1 MAPTKKYFQ
10 SSPQSAFDF
19 LAESP
24 VDSALIFSPF
34 APPPLPKASLW
45 RHPRLRPYLDLCEGI
60 LRDAF
65 EVRDLFLGYAARG
78 QPPPSWLRQQMDQDL
93 LWVASTE
100 EEQERFRAERER
112 IAEEEARRAELKCQ
126 TDLVQRQQEILH
138 LQSVVKS
145 RDDKLAER

>member
-1 MAPTKKYFQ
+1 MAPTTKYFQ
-10 SSPQSAFDF
+10 SSPPSAFDF

-45 RHPRLRPYLDLCEGI
+45 RPPRLRPYLDLCEGI

-78 QPPPSWLRQQMDQDL
+78 RLPPSWLRKQMGQDRPG
-93 LWVASTE
+93 VSAPE
-100 EEQERFRAERER
+100 VERAG
-112 IAEEEARRAELKCQ
+112 
-126 TDLVQRQQEILH
+126 
-138 LQSVVKS
+138 
-145 RDDKLAER
+145 

>member
-24 VDSALIFSPF
+24 VDSAVIFSPF

-78 QPPPSWLRQQMDQDL
+78 QPPPSWLRQQIDQDL

-100 EEQERFRAERER
+100 EEQERFSFVTVCGVLDLDPGQVRVVYQSGRSVRFFERP
-112 IAEEEARRAELKCQ
+112 KG
-126 TDLVQRQQEILH
+126 
-138 LQSVVKS
+138 
-145 RDDKLAER
+145 